1 MTICDMKSGQ
11 SGRVMKIDTEGALRN
26 RIFDMGVTPG
36 VSVTLIKTAPL
47 GDPVEISLRGY
58 SLSLRK
64 SEASVI
70 TVE

>member
-1 MTICDMKSGQ
+1 MTICDMKNGQ
-11 SGRVMKIDTEGALRN
+11 SAKVKQINTEGVLRN
-26 RIFDMGVTPG
+26 RILDMGVTPG
-36 VSVTLIKTAPL
+36 VLVTLIKTAPL
-47 GDPVEISLRGY
+47 GDPIEISLRGY